1 MSWSKE
7 DISFKKLSS
16 KRVTWTTNKV
26 FEEIGARSLDIHN
39 TDIKSDLIPDV
50 PPGFGV
56 TGLLQYYD
64 YSAGTGLTLVKDL
77 TVSDELT
84 YFATIF
90 NGAGNEAF
98 ANQLVGAGA
107 TGRLFNW
114 VSDKYDQLG
123 LSPSLGYEIKLYD
136 KDGNQIT
143 KTDPSDWYFDYQT
156 GILIFTT
163 NYQSAAVTKAKAP
176 YYVTGYRYV
185 GGFGITAGTGG
196 TGSGSVGTGVTD
208 GIAYYTSANDITSS
222 SSFTWNSGSSL
233 LTLNNS
239 SFSLT
244 GSTITA
250 GDWAGNA
257 ITTLYGGTGL
267 TSYTKGDILV
277 GLGGTLIVLPV
288 GSNNYFLA
296 ADSSTDTGL
305 NWVSGLATT
314 GIVSINNLDSIA
326 QTLEVGQTGVK
337 FNISSTGT
345 SHTFNIPNAGVGVSG
360 LITGTTQSIGGVKSF
375 YDNLLIRDGKELRI
389 YSNSNLYYSGLKS
402 AATASTT
409 FTLPNG
415 TGTSGQVLATDGRGI
430 LTWVDKGVSIG
441 ETPPASP
448 YVGDLWYDSTDGT
461 LFIYYFDGVETYWVE
476 TFAGT
481 GGDPVPGSGTGIT
494 SINGLLGIDQTLDV
508 GFAGNTFN
516 IVSAGSS
523 HTFNLPY
530 ASEFVSGMASTVTQ
544 NFKGLKS
551 FFDGVNLYNQSELKL
566 YNSDNSEYTGFKSIA
581 TDSVLYSLPA
591 DDGQGLQVLY
601 TDGAAGLGWTYVGD
615 VIIDVV
621 PPASPRYGTLWW
633 DSEEANLYIYYFDGT
648 NPQWVEASSGNG
660 FGSGNTSA
668 GGGITSLNTLTDFI
682 QTFEVG
688 SSGNEFNISSV
699 GSSHT
704 FNIPIAGGSGVTGLL
719 NANAQEIWGAKS
731 FKDDLSILDGSQLYF
746 YEGLGTSYIS
756 FQAGTGLTS
765 NLTFTL
771 PDTYGLSSQVLSSDG
786 SGNLSWISQTG
797 NASVAVTNVAPS
809 APSVG
814 DLWWHSEEG
823 QLKVYYTDQG
833 AGTVSSQWVDASQRW
848 GIGGSNTGAGGTGIT
863 SINGLDAFVQT
874 FSVGTSGNDFNISS
888 VGSSHT
894 FNMPLAGNG
903 VTGLINSDTQT
914 IYGAKTFDSDLYA
927 INNIY
932 VSKDNYI
939 GGVPADFAVGGST
952 GVVYFGIAKG
962 QNINRFA
969 GMMVEETVSP
979 LGGGILNGEVV
990 FYTDSETV
998 DYSTERLR
1006 ITGFGTVIS
1015 TGPVVVSNTS
1025 GSGSTISGSLVVSG
1039 GAGIAGTLNAVSLG
1053 VRDLTALFAAN
1064 LTTSSIASSQV
1075 LHSLPYSEF
1084 KTAKYVLQCI
1094 SGSDLQAQE
1103 LLLIHDGSNV
1113 YMTEYSQVLG
1123 PSNTPITTYDARISG
1138 SSLEL
1143 LVSPVNAVTTYV
1155 ASCTAIR
1162 G

>member
-39 TDIKSDLIPDV
+39 TDIKADLIPDV

-64 YSAGTGLTLVKDL
+64 YSGGTGLTLVKDL
-77 TVSDELT
+77 TVSDSLT

-90 NGAGNEAF
+90 NGSGNEAF

-156 GILIFTT
+156 GILIFTSQ
-163 NYQSAAVTKAKAP
+163 YQSAATTIAKAP
-176 YYVTGYRYV
+176 YYITGYRYV
-185 GGFGITAGTGG
+185 GGFGITAGSGG
-196 TGSGSVGTGVTD
+196 TGTGSVGTGYTT
-208 GIAYYTSANDITSS
+208 GIAYYTGLNDITSS
-222 SSFTWNSGSSL
+222 DSFTWDSGSSL

-239 SFSLT
+239 TFSLT
-244 GSTITA
+244 GSTITS
-250 GDWAGNA
+250 GDWAGNT
-257 ITTLYGGTGL
+257 IQTLYGGTGL

-288 GSNNYFLA
+288 GSNNYFLG

-314 GIVSINNLDSIA
+314 GIISLNNLDSIA
-326 QTLEVGQTGVK
+326 QTLVVGQSGVK

-345 SHTFNIPNAGVGVSG
+345 SHTFNIPNAGIGVSG

-375 YDNLLIRDGKELRI
+375 YDNLLVRDGKELRL
-389 YSNSNLYYSGLKS
+389 YSDSNLYYSGLKS

-415 TGTSGQVLATDGRGI
+415 TGTSGQVLATDGSGV
-430 LTWVDKGVSIG
+430 LTWIDKGVSIG
-441 ETPPASP
+441 ETPPLNP
-448 YVGDLWYDSTDGT
+448 YVGDLWYDSTDGS
-461 LFIYYFDGVETYWVE
+461 LFIYYYDGVEYYWIE

-481 GGDPVPGSGTGIT
+481 GGDPYPGSGSGI
-494 SINGLLGIDQTLDV
+494 SSLNGLLSTDQTLDI
-508 GFAGNTFN
+508 GFSGNTFN
-516 IVSAGSS
+516 IVSVGSS

-530 ASEFVSGMASTVTQ
+530 ASEFVSGMASTVSQ
-544 NFKGLKS
+544 SFKGLKS

-581 TDSVLYSLPA
+581 TDSVLYSLPV

-601 TDGAAGLGWTYVGD
+601 TDGSAGLGWTYVGD

-660 FGSGNTSA
+660 FGSGGTGSS
-668 GGGITSLNTLTDFI
+668 GITSLNTLTELI

-688 SSGNEFNISSV
+688 SSGNDFNISSI
-699 GSSHT
+699 GSTHT
-704 FNIPIAGGSGVTGLL
+704 FNIPLAGGSAVTGLISSYS
-719 NANAQEIWGAKS
+719 QEIWGLKS
-731 FKDDLSILDGSQLYF
+731 FKDGLSILDANPLYF
-746 YEGLGTSYIS
+746 YDGIGTSYVSI
-756 FQAGTGLTS
+756 QAGSGLTG
-765 NLTFTL
+765 NLSFTL
-771 PDTYGLSSQVLSSDG
+771 PETYGSNYQVLSTDG
-786 SGNLSWISQTG
+786 TGILSWISQSG
-797 NASVAVTNVAPS
+797 NASVAVTNIPPVSPT
-809 APSVG
+809 VG

-823 QLKVYYTDQG
+823 QLKIYYTDQG

-848 GIGGSNTGAGGTGIT
+848 GIGGSAGAGGAGIT
-863 SINGLDAFVQT
+863 SINGIYDVVQT
-874 FSVGTSGNDFNISS
+874 FSVGYDGNDFNIVST
-888 VGSSHT
+888 GSSHT
-894 FNMPLAGNG
+894 FNIPVAGNG
-903 VTGLINSDTQT
+903 ITGLINTGSQT
-914 IYGAKTFDSDLYA
+914 LYGAKTFDSDLYA
-927 INNIY
+927 VNNIY

-939 GGVPADFAVGGST
+939 GGVPADFSVGGST

-969 GMMVEETVSP
+969 GMMVEETTSP
-979 LGGGILNGEVV
+979 LGGGNLNGELV

-998 DYSTERLR
+998 DLSTERLR

-1015 TGPVVVSNTS
+1015 TGPVVISNTT
-1025 GSGSTISGSLVVSG
+1025 GSGSTASGSLTVSG
-1039 GAGIAGTLNAVSLG
+1039 GAGIAGTLNAVSVG
-1053 VRDLTALFAAN
+1053 IKDLTALFAAN
-1064 LTTSSIASSQV
+1064 LTTSSTASSQV

-1084 KTAKYVLQCI
+1084 KTAKYVVQCI

-1123 PSNTPITTYDARISG
+1123 PSNLPITTYDARISG

-1143 LVSPVNAVTTYV
+1143 LVSPINAVTTYV

>member
-39 TDIKSDLIPDV
+39 TDIKADLIPDV

-64 YSAGTGLTLVKDL
+64 YSGGTGLTLVKDL
-77 TVSDELT
+77 TVSDSLT

-90 NGAGNEAF
+90 NGSGNEAF

-156 GILIFTT
+156 GILIFTSQ
-163 NYQSAAVTKAKAP
+163 YQSAATTIAKAP
-176 YYVTGYRYV
+176 YYITGYRYV

-196 TGSGSVGTGVTD
+196 TGTGSVGTGVTD
-208 GIAYYTSANDITSS
+208 GIAFYTSANDITSS

-244 GSTITA
+244 GSTIIA

-267 TSYTKGDILV
+267 TSYTKGDVLV

-288 GSNNYFLA
+288 GSNNYFLT
-296 ADSSTDTGL
+296 ADNTTDTGL

-314 GIVSINNLDSIA
+314 GIISLNNLDSIA
-326 QTLEVGQTGVK
+326 QTLVVGQSGVK

-375 YDNLLIRDGKELRI
+375 YDNLLVRDGKELRL
-389 YSNSNLYYSGLKS
+389 YSDSNLYYSGLKS

-415 TGTSGQVLATDGRGI
+415 TGTSGQVLATDGSGV
-430 LTWVDKGVSIG
+430 LTWIDRGVSIG

-448 YVGDLWYDSTDGT
+448 YVGDLWYDSTDGS
-461 LFIYYFDGVETYWVE
+461 LFIYYFDGLDYYWVE

-481 GGDPVPGSGTGIT
+481 GGDPAPGSGIGIS
-494 SINGLLGIDQTLDV
+494 SINGLLGADQTLNV
-508 GFAGNTFN
+508 GLSGNTFN

-566 YNSDNSEYTGFKSIA
+566 YNSDNSEYTGFKSTA

-601 TDGAAGLGWTYVGD
+601 TDGAAGLGWTFVGD

-633 DSEEANLYIYYFDGT
+633 DSEEGNLYIYYFDGT
-648 NPQWVEASSGNG
+648 NPQWVETSSGNG

-668 GGGITSLNTLTDFI
+668 GGGITSLNTLTDLV

-688 SSGNEFNISSV
+688 SSGNDFNISST

-704 FNIPIAGGSGVTGLL
+704 FNI
-719 NANAQEIWGAKS
+719 
-731 FKDDLSILDGSQLYF
+731 
-746 YEGLGTSYIS
+746 
-756 FQAGTGLTS
+756 
-765 NLTFTL
+765 
-771 PDTYGLSSQVLSSDG
+771 
-786 SGNLSWISQTG
+786 
-797 NASVAVTNVAPS
+797 
-809 APSVG
+809 
-814 DLWWHSEEG
+814 
-823 QLKVYYTDQG
+823 
-833 AGTVSSQWVDASQRW
+833 
-848 GIGGSNTGAGGTGIT
+848 
-863 SINGLDAFVQT
+863 
-874 FSVGTSGNDFNISS
+874 
-888 VGSSHT
+888 
-894 FNMPLAGNG
+894 PLAGNG
-903 VTGLINSDTQT
+903 VTGLIDSGAQT

-969 GMMVEETVSP
+969 GMMVEEVASP
-979 LGGGILNGEVV
+979 LGGGNLNGELV

-998 DYSTERLR
+998 DLSTERLR

-1015 TGPVVVSNTS
+1015 TGRVVISSTT
-1025 GSGSTISGSLVVSG
+1025 GSGSTSTGSLVVSG

-1064 LTTSSIASSQV
+1064 LTTSSTASSQV

>member
-39 TDIKSDLIPDV
+39 TDIKADLIPDV

-56 TGLLQYYD
+56 TGLLQYYN
-64 YSAGTGLTLVKDL
+64 YSGGTGLTLVKDL

-98 ANQLVGAGA
+98 ANQLVGTGA

-143 KTDPSDWYFDYQT
+143 KTDPSGWYFDYQT
-156 GILIFTT
+156 GILIFSTD
-163 NYQSAAVTKAKAP
+163 NQSATTTKNKAP
-176 YYVTGYRYV
+176 YYITAYRYV
-185 GGFGITAGTGG
+185 GGFGITAGAGG
-196 TGSGSVGTGVTD
+196 TGSGSVGTGYTT
-208 GIAYYTSANDITSS
+208 GIAYYTGLNDITSS
-222 SSFTWNSGSSL
+222 DSFTWDSGSSL

-239 SFSLT
+239 TFSLT
-244 GSTITA
+244 GSTITS

-267 TSYTKGDILV
+267 VSYTKGDVLV

-288 GSNNYFLA
+288 GSNNYFLT
-296 ADSSTDTGL
+296 ADSTTYSGL
-305 NWVSGLATT
+305 NWVSGSATT
-314 GIVSINNLDSIA
+314 GIISLNNLDGIA
-326 QTLEVGQTGVK
+326 QTLVVGQSGVK

-360 LITGTTQSIGGVKSF
+360 LITGITQSIGGVKSF
-375 YDNLLIRDGKELRI
+375 YDNLLVRDGKELRI
-389 YSNSNLYYSGLKS
+389 YSDSNLYYSGLKS

-409 FTLPNG
+409 FTFPNG
-415 TGTSGQVLATDGRGI
+415 TGTSGQVLATDGSGV
-430 LTWVDKGVSIG
+430 LAWVDKGVSIG
-441 ETPPASP
+441 ETPPLSP
-448 YVGDLWYDSTDGT
+448 YVGDLWYDSTDGS
-461 LFIYYFDGVETYWVE
+461 LFIYYFDGADYYWVE

-481 GGDPVPGSGTGIT
+481 GGDPAPGSGIGIS
-494 SINGLLGIDQTLDV
+494 SINGLLGTDQTLNV
-508 GFAGNTFN
+508 GLSGNTFN

-566 YNSDNSEYTGFKSIA
+566 YNADNSEYTGFISTA
-581 TDSVLYSLPA
+581 TSSLTYSLPPT
-591 DDGQGLQVLY
+591 DGTNLQVLS
-601 TDGAAGLGWTYVGD
+601 T
-615 VIIDVV
+615 
-621 PPASPRYGTLWW
+621 
-633 DSEEANLYIYYFDGT
+633 
-648 NPQWVEASSGNG
+648 
-660 FGSGNTSA
+660 
-668 GGGITSLNTLTDFI
+668 
-682 QTFEVG
+682 
-688 SSGNEFNISSV
+688 
-699 GSSHT
+699 
-704 FNIPIAGGSGVTGLL
+704 
-719 NANAQEIWGAKS
+719 
-731 FKDDLSILDGSQLYF
+731 
-746 YEGLGTSYIS
+746 
-756 FQAGTGLTS
+756 
-765 NLTFTL
+765 
-771 PDTYGLSSQVLSSDG
+771 DG
-786 SGNLSWISQTG
+786 SGILSWISQ
-797 NASVAVTNVAPS
+797 ASVAVTNVAPS

-833 AGTVSSQWVDASQRW
+833 AGTVNSQWVDASQRW
-848 GIGGSNTGAGGTGIT
+848 GIGGSSGSGGAGIT
-863 SINGLDAFVQT
+863 SLNGLDALEQT
-874 FSVGTSGNDFNISS
+874 FSVGSSGSNFNISS
-888 VGSSHT
+888 TGSSHT
-894 FNMPLAGNG
+894 FNIPLAGNG
-903 VTGLINSDTQT
+903 VTGLIDSGAQT

-969 GMMVEETVSP
+969 GMMVEEATSP
-979 LGGGILNGEVV
+979 VGSGNLNGELV
-990 FYTDSETV
+990 FYTDSETI
-998 DYSTERLR
+998 DLSTERLR

-1015 TGPVVVSNTS
+1015 KGPLVISNTT
-1025 GSGSTISGSLVVSG
+1025 GSGTTSTGSLIVSG
-1039 GAGIAGTLNAVSLG
+1039 GAGIAGSVNIGGSLNVSG
-1053 VRDLTALFAAN
+1053 N
-1064 LTTSSIASSQV
+1064 LSVVQSTEQFLNYTSSIGSGTTINLAANTNGEILYVNTGTVSGNWTLNVTGLALTNSYAASIKIIIGQGATAYIPSTLKIVGTVQAINWQGG
-1075 LHSLPYSEF
+1075 SEP
-1084 KTAKYVLQCI
+1084 
-1094 SGSDLQAQE
+1094 SGN
-1103 LLLIHDGSNV
+1103 SNKKDV
-1113 YMTEYSQVLG
+1113 IVFSIFSTGTGTTDYLVLG
-1123 PSNTPITTYDARISG
+1123 Q
-1138 SSLEL
+1138 
-1143 LVSPVNAVTTYV
+1143 LVSF
-1155 ASCTAIR
+1155 

>member
-39 TDIKSDLIPDV
+39 TDIKADLIPDV

-64 YSAGTGLTLVKDL
+64 YSGGTGLTLVKDL
-77 TVSDELT
+77 TVSDDLT

-98 ANQLVGAGA
+98 ANQLVGTGA

-143 KTDPSDWYFDYQT
+143 KTDPSEWYFDYQT

-163 NYQSAAVTKAKAP
+163 NNQSATITKNKAP
-176 YYVTGYRYV
+176 YYITGYRYV
-185 GGFGITAGTGG
+185 GGFGITAGAGG
-196 TGSGSVGTGVTD
+196 TGSGSVGTGYTT
-208 GIAYYTSANDITSS
+208 GIAYYTGLNDITSS
-222 SSFTWNSGSSL
+222 DSFTWDSGSSL

-239 SFSLT
+239 TFSLT
-244 GSTITA
+244 GSTITS

-257 ITTLYGGTGL
+257 IQTLYGGTGL

-288 GSNNYFLA
+288 GSNNYFLG
-296 ADSSTDTGL
+296 ADNSTDTGL
-305 NWVSGLATT
+305 NWFSGLATT
-314 GIVSINNLDSIA
+314 GIISLNNLDSVA
-326 QTLEVGQTGVK
+326 QTLVVGQSGVK

-345 SHTFNIPNAGVGVSG
+345 SHTFNIPNAGIGVSG
-360 LITGTTQSIGGVKSF
+360 LITGTTQSIGGIKSF
-375 YDNLLIRDGKELRI
+375 YDNLLVRDGKEVRI
-389 YSNSNLYYSGLKS
+389 YSDSNLYFSGLKS

-415 TGTSGQVLATDGRGI
+415 TGTSGQVLATDGSGV
-430 LTWVDKGVSIG
+430 LTWIDKGVSIG
-441 ETPPASP
+441 ETPPLFP
-448 YVGDLWYDSTDGT
+448 YVGDLWYDSTDGS
-461 LFIYYFDGVETYWVE
+461 LFIYYYDGYEYYWVE

-481 GGDPVPGSGTGIT
+481 GGDPFPGSGSGIT
-494 SINGLLGIDQTLDV
+494 SLNGLLLTDQTLDI
-508 GFAGNTFN
+508 GFSGNTFN
-516 IVSAGSS
+516 IVSIGSS

-601 TDGAAGLGWTYVGD
+601 TDGSAGLGWTYVGD

-621 PPASPRYGTLWW
+621 PPAYPRYGTLWW
-633 DSEEANLYIYYFDGT
+633 DSEEGNLYIYYFDGT
-648 NPQWVEASSGNG
+648 NPQWVETSSGNG
-660 FGSGNTSA
+660 FGSGGTGSS
-668 GGGITSLNTLTDFI
+668 GITSLNTLTELI
-682 QTFEVG
+682 QTFKVG
-688 SSGNEFNISSV
+688 SSGNDFNISSI
-699 GSSHT
+699 GSTHT
-704 FNIPIAGGSGVTGLL
+704 FNIPLAGGSGVTGLISSDS
-719 NANAQEIWGAKS
+719 QEIRGLKS
-731 FKDDLSILDGSQLYF
+731 FKDGLSILDANPLFF
-746 YEGLGTSYIS
+746 YDGIGTSYVSI
-756 FQAGTGLTS
+756 QAGSGLTG
-765 NLTFTL
+765 NLSFTL
-771 PDTYGLSSQVLSSDG
+771 PETYGSNYQVLSTDG
-786 SGNLSWISQTG
+786 TGILSWISQSG
-797 NASVAVTNVAPS
+797 NASVAVTNIAPVS
-809 APSVG
+809 PTVG

-833 AGTVSSQWVDASQRW
+833 SGTVNSQWVDASQRW
-848 GIGGSNTGAGGTGIT
+848 GIGGSSGAGGAGIT
-863 SINGLDAFVQT
+863 SINGLYDVVQT
-874 FSVGTSGNDFNISS
+874 FSVGYGGNDFNIVST
-888 VGSSHT
+888 GSSHT
-894 FNMPLAGNG
+894 FNIPVAGSG
-903 VTGLINSDTQT
+903 VTGLINTGSQT
-914 IYGAKTFDSDLYA
+914 LYGAKTFDSDLYT

-969 GMMVEETVSP
+969 GMMVEEATSP
-979 LGGGILNGEVV
+979 LGGGNLNGELV

-998 DYSTERLR
+998 DLSTERLR

-1015 TGPVVVSNTS
+1015 TGRVVISNTT
-1025 GSGSTISGSLVVSG
+1025 GSGSTSTGSLVVTG

-1064 LTTSSIASSQV
+1064 LTTSADSVDQV
-1075 LHSLPYSEF
+1075 LHSIPHAEF
-1084 KTAKYVLQCI
+1084 KTAKYVVQCV

-1103 LLLIHDGSNV
+1103 LLLIHDGTNV

-1123 PSNTPITTYDARISG
+1123 SSNTPITTFDARISG

-1143 LVSPVNAVTTYV
+1143 LVSPVNAITIYV

>member
-56 TGLLQYYD
+56 TGLLDFYD
-64 YSAGTGLTLVKDL
+64 YLGGTGLTLVKDL
-77 TVSDELT
+77 TVSDDLT

-143 KTDPSDWYFDYQT
+143 KTDPSGWYFDYQT
-156 GILIFTT
+156 GILIFSTDNQT
-163 NYQSAAVTKAKAP
+163 AAVTKAKAP
-176 YYVTGYRYV
+176 YYITGYRYV

-196 TGSGSVGTGVTD
+196 TGTGSVGTGVTD
-208 GIAYYTSANDITSS
+208 GIAFYTSANDITSS

-267 TSYTKGDILV
+267 ISYTKGDILV

-326 QTLEVGQTGVK
+326 QTLEVGQAGVK

-345 SHTFNIPNAGVGVSG
+345 SHTFNIPNAGVGVTG
-360 LITGTTQSIGGVKSF
+360 LITGATQSIGGVKSF
-375 YDNLLIRDGKELRI
+375 YDNLLVRDGKELRI
-389 YSNSNLYYSGLKS
+389 YSSSNIYYSGLKS

-415 TGTSGQVLATDGRGI
+415 TGTSGQVLSTDGSGI
-430 LTWVDKGVSIG
+430 LTWIDKGVSIG

-461 LFIYYFDGVETYWVE
+461 LFIYYFDGADTYWVE

-481 GGDPVPGSGTGIT
+481 GGDPFPGGGTGIT
-494 SINGLLGIDQTLDV
+494 SINGLLGIDQTLNV

-516 IVSAGSS
+516 ISSIGSS
-523 HTFNLPY
+523 HTFNLPF

-633 DSEEANLYIYYFDGT
+633 DSEEGNLYIYYFDGT

-660 FGSGNTSA
+660 YGSGNTAA

-771 PDTYGLSSQVLSSDG
+771 PDTYGLISQVLSTDG

-833 AGTVSSQWVDASQRW
+833 AGTVNSQWVDASQRW

-874 FSVGTSGNDFNISS
+874 FSVGSSGNDFNISS

-894 FNMPLAGNG
+894 FNIPLSGSAT
-903 VTGLINSDTQT
+903 TGLLSPYSQT
-914 IYGAKTFDSDLYA
+914 IYGTKTFATD
-927 INNIY
+927 INTDANIY
-932 VSKDNYI
+932 IDNEGYI
-939 GGVPADFAVGGST
+939 GGKPSTFTVGGSAGT
-952 GVVYFGIAKG
+952 IYLGIAKG
-962 QNINRFA
+962 QNISRFA
-969 GMMVEETVSP
+969 GVKVEEIPSP
-979 LGGGILNGEVV
+979 LGGSNLNGEVV
-990 FYTDSETV
+990 FYTDSEAQ
-998 DYSTERLR
+998 DLSTERLR

-1015 TGPVVVSNTS
+1015 SGPIVVSNST
-1025 GSGSTISGSLVVSG
+1025 GSGSTTSGSLKISG
-1039 GAGIAGTLNAVSLG
+1039 GAGIAGTLNASSVGISELQNIFS
-1053 VRDLTALFAAN
+1053 TT
-1064 LTTSSIASSQV
+1064 LTTSSTGASQT
-1075 LHSLPYSEF
+1075 LHSLNISSYR
-1084 KTAKYVLQCI
+1084 TAKYIVQAI
-1094 SGSDLQAQE
+1094 SGSNVQAQE
-1103 LLLIHDGSNV
+1103 ILMIHDGTDV

-1123 PSNTPITTYDARISG
+1123 SSNSVITTFDASISGGNMNLLVTPVNAITTYI
-1138 SSLEL
+1138 
-1143 LVSPVNAVTTYV
+1143 
-1155 ASCTAIR
+1155 ASCTALRI
-1162 G
+1162 

>member
-39 TDIKSDLIPDV
+39 TDIKADLIPDV

-64 YSAGTGLTLVKDL
+64 YSGGTGLTLVKDL
-77 TVSDELT
+77 TVSDSLT

-90 NGAGNEAF
+90 NGFGNEAF

-156 GILIFTT
+156 GILIFTSQ
-163 NYQSAAVTKAKAP
+163 YQSAATTIAKAP
-176 YYVTGYRYV
+176 YYITGYRYV
-185 GGFGITAGTGG
+185 GGFGITAGSGG
-196 TGSGSVGTGVTD
+196 TGTGSVGTGYTT
-208 GIAYYTSANDITSS
+208 GIAYYTGLNDITSS
-222 SSFTWNSGSSL
+222 DSFTWDSGSSL

-239 SFSLT
+239 TFSLT
-244 GSTITA
+244 GSTITS
-250 GDWAGNA
+250 GDWAGNT
-257 ITTLYGGTGL
+257 IQTLYGGTGL

-288 GSNNYFLA
+288 GSNNYFLG

-305 NWVSGLATT
+305 NWFSGLATT
-314 GIVSINNLDSIA
+314 GIISLNNLDSIA
-326 QTLEVGQTGVK
+326 QTLVVGQSGVK

-345 SHTFNIPNAGVGVSG
+345 SHTFNIPNAGIGVSG

-375 YDNLLIRDGKELRI
+375 YDNLLVRDGKELRI
-389 YSNSNLYYSGLKS
+389 YSDSNLYYSGLKS

-415 TGTSGQVLATDGRGI
+415 TGTSGQVLATDGSGV
-430 LTWVDKGVSIG
+430 LTWIDKGVSIG
-441 ETPPASP
+441 ETPPLNP
-448 YVGDLWYDSTDGT
+448 YVGDLWYDSTDGS
-461 LFIYYFDGVETYWVE
+461 LFIYYYDGVEYYWIE

-481 GGDPVPGSGTGIT
+481 GGDPYPGSGSGI
-494 SINGLLGIDQTLDV
+494 SSLNGLLSTDQTLDI
-508 GFAGNTFN
+508 GFSGNTFN
-516 IVSAGSS
+516 IVSFGSS

-530 ASEFVSGMASTVTQ
+530 ASEFVSGMASTVSQ

-551 FFDGVNLYNQSELKL
+551 FFDGVNLYNESELKL

-591 DDGQGLQVLY
+591 DDGQGLQVLF
-601 TDGAAGLGWTYVGD
+601 TDGSAGLGWTHVGD

-660 FGSGNTSA
+660 FGSGGTGSS
-668 GGGITSLNTLTDFI
+668 GITSLNTLTESI
-682 QTFEVG
+682 QTFGVG
-688 SSGNEFNISSV
+688 SSGNDFNISSI
-699 GSSHT
+699 GSTHT
-704 FNIPIAGGSGVTGLL
+704 FNIPLAGGSAVTGLISSYS
-719 NANAQEIWGAKS
+719 QEIWGLKS
-731 FKDDLSILDGSQLYF
+731 FKDGLSILDANPLYF
-746 YEGLGTSYIS
+746 YDGIGTSYVS
-756 FQAGTGLTS
+756 FQSGSGLTG
-765 NLTFTL
+765 NLSFTL
-771 PDTYGLSSQVLSSDG
+771 PETYGSNYQVLSTDG
-786 SGNLSWISQTG
+786 TGNLSWISQSG
-797 NASVAVTNVAPS
+797 NASVAVTNIAPVS
-809 APSVG
+809 PTVG

-833 AGTVSSQWVDASQRW
+833 AGTVNSQWVDASQRW
-848 GIGGSNTGAGGTGIT
+848 GIGGSAGAGGAGIT
-863 SINGLDAFVQT
+863 SINGLYDVVQT
-874 FSVGTSGNDFNISS
+874 FSVGYGGNDFNIVST
-888 VGSSHT
+888 GSSHT
-894 FNMPLAGNG
+894 FNIPVAGNG
-903 VTGLINSDTQT
+903 VTGLINTGSQT
-914 IYGAKTFDSDLYA
+914 LYGAKTFDSDLYA

-939 GGVPADFAVGGST
+939 GGVPADFSVGGST

-969 GMMVEETVSP
+969 GMMVEETTSP
-979 LGGGILNGEVV
+979 LGGGNLNGELV

-998 DYSTERLR
+998 DLSTERLR

-1015 TGPVVVSNTS
+1015 TGRVVISNTT
-1025 GSGSTISGSLVVSG
+1025 GSGSTSTGSLVVTG

-1064 LTTSSIASSQV
+1064 LTTSSTASSQV

-1084 KTAKYVLQCI
+1084 KTAKYVVQCI

-1123 PSNTPITTYDARISG
+1123 PSNLPITTYDARISG

>member
-39 TDIKSDLIPDV
+39 TDIKADLIPDV

-64 YSAGTGLTLVKDL
+64 YSGGTGLTLVKDL
-77 TVSDELT
+77 TVSDSLT

-90 NGAGNEAF
+90 NGSGNEAF

-156 GILIFTT
+156 GILIFTSQ
-163 NYQSAAVTKAKAP
+163 YQSAATTIAKAP
-176 YYVTGYRYV
+176 YYITGYRYV
-185 GGFGITAGTGG
+185 GGFGITAGSGG
-196 TGSGSVGTGVTD
+196 TGTGSVGTGYTT
-208 GIAYYTSANDITSS
+208 GIAYYTGLNDITSS
-222 SSFTWNSGSSL
+222 DSFTWDSGSSL

-239 SFSLT
+239 TFSLT
-244 GSTITA
+244 GSTITS
-250 GDWAGNA
+250 GDWAGNT
-257 ITTLYGGTGL
+257 IQTLYGGTGL

-288 GSNNYFLA
+288 GSNNYFLG

-314 GIVSINNLDSIA
+314 GIISLNNLDSIA
-326 QTLEVGQTGVK
+326 QTLVVGQSGVK

-375 YDNLLIRDGKELRI
+375 YDNLLVRDGKELRL
-389 YSNSNLYYSGLKS
+389 YSDSNLYYSGLKS

-415 TGTSGQVLATDGRGI
+415 TGTSGQVLATDGSGV
-430 LTWVDKGVSIG
+430 LTWIDKGVSVG
-441 ETPPASP
+441 ETPPLNP
-448 YVGDLWYDSTDGT
+448 YVGDLWYDSTDGS
-461 LFIYYFDGVETYWVE
+461 LFIYYYDGVEYYWVE

-481 GGDPVPGSGTGIT
+481 GGDPFPGSGSGI
-494 SINGLLGIDQTLDV
+494 SSLNGLLSTDQTLDI
-508 GFAGNTFN
+508 GFSGNTFN
-516 IVSAGSS
+516 IVSVGSS

-530 ASEFVSGMASTVTQ
+530 ASEFVSGMASTVSQ
-544 NFKGLKS
+544 SFKGLKS

-601 TDGAAGLGWTYVGD
+601 TDGSAGLGWTYVGD

-633 DSEEANLYIYYFDGT
+633 DSEEGNLYIYYFDGT
-648 NPQWVEASSGNG
+648 NPQWVETSSGNG
-660 FGSGNTSA
+660 FGSGGTGSS
-668 GGGITSLNTLTDFI
+668 GITSLNTLTELI

-688 SSGNEFNISSV
+688 SSGNDFNISSI
-699 GSSHT
+699 GSTHT
-704 FNIPIAGGSGVTGLL
+704 FNIPVAGGSGVTGLISSDS
-719 NANAQEIWGAKS
+719 QEIWGLKS
-731 FKDDLSILDGSQLYF
+731 FKDGLSILDANPLYF
-746 YEGLGTSYIS
+746 YDGIGTSYVS
-756 FQAGTGLTS
+756 FQSGSGLTG
-765 NLTFTL
+765 NLSFTL
-771 PDTYGLSSQVLSSDG
+771 PETYGSNYQVLSTDG
-786 SGNLSWISQTG
+786 TGNLSWISQSG
-797 NASVAVTNVAPS
+797 NASVAVTNIPPVSPT
-809 APSVG
+809 VG

-823 QLKVYYTDQG
+823 QLKIYYTDQG

-848 GIGGSNTGAGGTGIT
+848 GIGGSAGAGGAGIT
-863 SINGLDAFVQT
+863 SINGIYDVVQT
-874 FSVGTSGNDFNISS
+874 FSVGYDGSDFNIVST
-888 VGSSHT
+888 GSSHT
-894 FNMPLAGNG
+894 FNIPVAGNG
-903 VTGLINSDTQT
+903 VTGLINTGSQT
-914 IYGAKTFDSDLYA
+914 LYGAKTFDSDLYA

-969 GMMVEETVSP
+969 GMMVEEATSP
-979 LGGGILNGEVV
+979 IGGGALNGEVV

-1015 TGPVVVSNTS
+1015 TGRVVISNTT
-1025 GSGSTISGSLVVSG
+1025 GSGSTSTGSLVVTG

-1064 LTTSSIASSQV
+1064 LTTSSTASSQV

-1084 KTAKYVLQCI
+1084 KTAKYVVQCI

-1123 PSNTPITTYDARISG
+1123 PSNLPITTYDARISG

-1143 LVSPVNAVTTYV
+1143 LVSPINAVTTYV